1 MTSKPKKPNAFEAA
15 KNAAVTNRVPD
26 ALSGR
31 ALAEE
36 LTHFSTRITPTL
48 KKELKRLAVE
58 EGTGVQ
64 DLTMEA
70 LTDLLEKR
78 QKS

>member
-1 MTSKPKKPNAFEAA
+1 MSTKKPNAFEAA
-15 KNAAVTNRVPD
+15 KKAAVTNRVPD

-36 LTHFSTRITPTL
+36 LTNFSTRITPAL
-48 KKELKRLAVE
+48 KKEIKRLAVE

-70 LTDLLEKR
+70 LADLLEKR